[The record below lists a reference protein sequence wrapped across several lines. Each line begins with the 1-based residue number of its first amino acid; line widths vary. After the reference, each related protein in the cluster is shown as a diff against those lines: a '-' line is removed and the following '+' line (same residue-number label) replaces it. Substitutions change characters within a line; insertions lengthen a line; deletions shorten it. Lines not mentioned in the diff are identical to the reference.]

1 MEAVQTAEFAVQSL
15 SCKMEVR
22 VDHNQNLT
30 IFDRFLNDVESGS
43 LGSMFD

>member
-15 SCKMEVR
+15 SCKMEER

-30 IFDRFLNDVESGS
+30 IFDRFLNDVREWI
-43 LGSMFD
+43 LGFHV